1 MTHVPGSAEDADRRS
16 TDAQKRQT
24 VLRRLQAST
33 LGRVSLGLALS
44 ALSAGLLVLAFP
56 PFNLW
61 FLVWVSFVP
70 YLLAQHRVMPP
81 KLSAVAAAAFN
92 GLWLWGYLGPVF
104 GGSGNFMAYLP
115 LFVAALSLLTEGSAR
130 RFHART
136 GYRYFMLQG
145 MAAWVGSEMVR
156 IFIPIAGTWGFV
168 AYTLH
173 SQPWL
178 IQPASI
184 FGIFGVS
191 ALIILINF
199 ALGLGALRLLDRQG
213 WDVEPYGVDADAAG
227 ADAAAPAAAQVR
239 RWLAIAGGT
248 LAGWV
253 ALSLLLFAAPADPG
267 STTARVAAIQPSAS
281 PILSA
286 FTDRDELVADLQARM
301 VAQTREAAAQGAEVI
316 VWPEG
321 ALQVDPQETDAL
333 GLVDLARETGAYL
346 VIGYVAEVSDALFR
360 NEATVISPAGEF
372 LGVFGKDHP
381 VVFGGET
388 SPTRGTYPVYDTP
401 LGVMGTIICYDLDF
415 TDTARKL
422 ARQGAQLIAVPSN
435 DWPGITHKHYTHVV
449 FRAVE
454 NRTAMVKA
462 DGGYDSAIVDP
473 YGRVLSLATYPEGG
487 EATLVNDIPLSTGR
501 TAAVRLGD
509 WFGWLSLAGL
519 AFFTVGERR
528 LVKNASLG
536 KMER

>member
-1 MTHVPGSAEDADRRS
+1 MYKLKT
-16 TDAQKRQT
+16 
-24 VLRRLQAST
+24 ST

-61 FLVWVSFVP
+61 FLVWISFVP
-70 YLLAQHRVMPP
+70 YILAQHRIMPS
-81 KLSAVAAAAFN
+81 KLSAVAAATFN

-115 LFVAALSLLTEGSAR
+115 LFVAALSLLTEGGAR

-145 MAAWVGSEMVR
+145 VAAWVGSEMIR

-199 ALGLGALRLLDRQG
+199 ALGLAALRLLDRQG
-213 WDVEPYGVDADAAG
+213 WAVEHDAAG
-227 ADAAAPAAAQVR
+227 GVPVDAVAAGAVFTAPAASQVR
-239 RWLAIAGGT
+239 RWLTIAGGT

-253 ALSLLLFAAPADPG
+253 ALSLLLFATPADQG

-286 FTDRDELVADLQARM
+286 FTDREELVAELQARM

-333 GLVDLARETGAYL
+333 GLIDLARETGAHL
-346 VIGYVAEVSDALFR
+346 VIGYVAEVSDTLFR

-435 DWPGITHKHYTHVV
+435 DWPGITYKHYTHVV

-473 YGRVLSLATYPEGG
+473 YGRVLSLATFPEGG
-487 EATLVNDIPLSTGR
+487 EATLVNDVPLGTGR

-509 WFGWLSLAGL
+509 WFGWLCLAGL
-519 AFFTVGERR
+519 AFFAVGERP
-528 LVKNASLG
+528 LVNAAATR
-536 KMER
+536 KMEG